1 MSKVSVRKDWPY
13 LLIGLAG
20 VVAIAWIAVSYA
32 VGGGTADASGTASL
46 SISNGTATLLE
57 VNPLVT
63 LDTKAPAVSLTDQ
76 NGRPTSLSDFSGK
89 AVILTFGD
97 DKCTDLCTL
106 LAQDVIAADKD
117 LGAAKSNVQ
126 FVSINAN
133 PFYPSEAATREW
145 SDEHGLGKVS
155 NWHFLTGSPAAL
167 ASLSKAYGVDVELDR
182 HNRTIVHGT
191 DMFFIDPTGHERQIG
206 QFGVESANTALFAH
220 AMAQL
225 AVETLP
231 KAQRHSVAGPVPSS
245 TTSTTAQSTALG
257 GTPPP
262 VELPQVTSTTPIS
275 TATYRGKY
283 VVLNFWASTCSIC
296 TTELPAIERAAKS
309 GDSSSV
315 ILGVDVSDPANA
327 ATAFI
332 KRAGTTYPMLADS
345 SGTASGEFQVP
356 GLPYTVILDPKG
368 KVVVRHPG
376 AITTEQ
382 LEYLLQT
389 LETQAPTG

>member
-32 VGGGTADASGTASL
+32 VGGGTADASSTPSL
-46 SISNGTATLLE
+46 SISNGAATLLE

-76 NGRPTSLSDFSGK
+76 HGKPMSLSDFSGK

-133 PFYPSEAATREW
+133 PFYPSVAATREW
-145 SDEHGLGKVS
+145 SDEHGLGKVA
-155 NWHFLTGSPAAL
+155 NWHFLTGSPAVL
-167 ASLSKAYGVDVELDR
+167 ASLSKAYGVDVELDH

-191 DMFFIDPTGHERQIG
+191 DMFFIDPSGHERQIG
-206 QFGVESANTALFAH
+206 QFGVESANTSLFAH

-225 AVETLP
+225 AVDTLP
-231 KAQRHSVAGPVPSS
+231 ASQHHTVAGPMPSS
-245 TTSTTAQSTALG
+245 SRTQSTALG
-257 GTPPP
+257 DTPPP
-262 VELPQVTSTTPIS
+262 VELPQVASTTPVS
-275 TATYRGKY
+275 TASYRGKY

-309 GDSSSV
+309 GDSHSV

-332 KRAGTTYPMLADS
+332 NRAGTTYPMLADT

-389 LETQAPTG
+389 LETQDPTG